1 MKSIYKRRNLLKRR
15 KTKFNDNLKKSNTKC
30 NYDIRDT
37 HVRIVGADG
46 EQIGVKP
53 TDVGIK
59 MAKEQ
64 GLDLVMVSDKAKPP
78 VCKIIDLNKFEY
90 ALAKKKKTIEKNARA
105 SRTVIKEVRFGVN
118 IADNDLNVKANH
130 IKKFFSDK
138 YYVKVN
144 IPVHGR
150 QKLHFDKTYELFDK
164 LEGMIEEDY
173 EFVNKPSRQ
182 GNSLVSIIKPITK

>member
-1 MKSIYKRRNLLKRR
+1 
-15 KTKFNDNLKKSNTKC
+15 
-30 NYDIRDT
+30 
-37 HVRIVGADG
+37 
-46 EQIGVKP
+46 
-53 TDVGIK
+53 
-59 MAKEQ
+59 MAKSQ
-64 GLDLVMVSDKAKPP
+64 DLDLVMVSANAKPP
-78 VCKIIDLNKFEY
+78 VCKIVDLNKFEY
-90 ALAKKKKTIEKNARA
+90 AQAKKKKLVEKNQRA
-105 SRTVIKEVRFGVN
+105 SRTIIKEVRFGVN

-164 LEGMIEEDY
+164 LEGLLEENY

>member
-1 MKSIYKRRNLLKRR
+1 MKRR
-15 KTKFNDNLKKSNTKC
+15 KTKFNDSLKKQGPIC
-30 NYDIRDT
+30 NHSIRAP
-37 HVRIVGADG
+37 HVRIVGSDG

-59 MAKEQ
+59 IAKSQ

-78 VCKIIDLNKFEY
+78 VCKIVDLNKFEY
-90 ALAKKKKTIEKNARA
+90 AQKKKEKAIEKNQRA
-105 SRTVIKEVRFGVN
+105 SRTVTKEIRFGVN

-150 QKLHFDKTYELFDK
+150 QKLHFDNTYELFAK
-164 LEGMIEEDY
+164 LENLLDNDTY
-173 EFVNKPSRQ
+173 EYVSKPSRQ

>member
-1 MKSIYKRRNLLKRR
+1 MKRR
-15 KTKFNDNLKKSNTKC
+15 KTKFNDNIKKTGTLC
-30 NYDIRDT
+30 NYDIREPQ
-37 HVRIVGADG
+37 VRIVGADG
-46 EQIGVKP
+46 EQLGIKP

-59 MAKEQ
+59 IAKSQ
-64 GLDLVMVSDKAKPP
+64 GLDLVMVSNKAKPP
-78 VCKIIDLNKFEY
+78 VCKIVDLNKFEY
-90 ALAKKKKTIEKNARA
+90 AQTKKKKAIEKSQRQ
-105 SRTVIKEVRFGVN
+105 SRTVTKEIRYGVN

-164 LEGMIEEDY
+164 LENLIDDEY
-173 EFVNKPSRQ
+173 EFVSKPSRQ
-182 GNSLVSIIKPITK
+182 GNRLVSIIKPITKHGPQSNKI

>member
-1 MKSIYKRRNLLKRR
+1 MKRR
-15 KTKFNDNLKKSNTKC
+15 KTKFNDNIKKSGTLC
-30 NYDIRDT
+30 NYDIREPQ
-37 HVRIVGADG
+37 VRIVGAEG
-46 EQIGVKP
+46 EQLGIKP

-59 MAKEQ
+59 IAQSQ
-64 GLDLVMVSDKAKPP
+64 GLDLVMVSDKADPP
-78 VCKIIDLNKFEY
+78 VCKIVDLNKFEY
-90 ALAKKKKTIEKNARA
+90 AQKKKEKAIEKNQRA
-105 SRTVIKEVRFGVN
+105 SRTITKEVRFGVN

-164 LEGMIEEDY
+164 LEGLLEENY

>member
-1 MKSIYKRRNLLKRR
+1 MKRR
-15 KTKFNDNLKKSNTKC
+15 KTKFNDNIKKTGTLC
-30 NYDIRDT
+30 NYDIRESQ
-37 HVRIVGADG
+37 VRIVGVEG
-46 EQIGVKP
+46 EQLGIKP

-59 MAKEQ
+59 IAKSQ
-64 GLDLVMVSDKAKPP
+64 GLDLVMVSNKAKPP
-78 VCKIIDLNKFEY
+78 VCKIVDLNKFEY
-90 ALAKKKKTIEKNARA
+90 AQSKKKKAIEKNQRA
-105 SRTVIKEVRFGVN
+105 SRTVTKEIRFGVN

-150 QKLHFDKTYELFDK
+150 QKLHFDNTYELFAK
-164 LEGMIEEDY
+164 LENLLDNDTY
-173 EFVNKPSRQ
+173 EFVSKPSRQ

>member
-1 MKSIYKRRNLLKRR
+1 MKRR
-15 KTKFNDNLKKSNTKC
+15 KTKFNENYKKTGTIC
-30 NYDIRDT
+30 NNDIRET
-37 HVRIVGADG
+37 HLRNVGADR
-46 EQIGVKP
+46 EQLGVKP
-53 TDVGIK
+53 IDVGIK
-59 MAKEQ
+59 IAKSQ
-64 GLDLVMVSDKAKPP
+64 DLDLVMVSANAKPP
-78 VCKIIDLNKFEY
+78 VCKIVDLNKFEY
-90 ALAKKKKTIEKNARA
+90 AQAKKKKLVEKNQRA
-105 SRTVIKEVRFGVN
+105 SRTIIKEVRFGVN

-164 LEGMIEEDY
+164 LEGLLEENY

>member
-1 MKSIYKRRNLLKRR
+1 MKRR
-15 KTKFNDNLKKSNTKC
+15 KTKFNENFKKTGTIC
-30 NYDIRDT
+30 NYDIRET

-46 EQIGVKP
+46 EQLGVKP

-59 MAKEQ
+59 IAKSQ
-64 GLDLVMVSDKAKPP
+64 DLDLVMVSANAKPP
-78 VCKIIDLNKFEY
+78 VCKIVDLNKFEY
-90 ALAKKKKTIEKNARA
+90 AQAKKKKLVEKNQRA
-105 SRTVIKEVRFGVN
+105 SRTIIKEVRFGVN

-130 IKKFFSDK
+130 IKKFFSDN

-164 LEGMIEEDY
+164 LEGLLEENY

>member
-1 MKSIYKRRNLLKRR
+1 MKRR
-15 KTKFNDNLKKSNTKC
+15 KTKFSDNIKKPSTIC
-30 NYDIRDT
+30 NYDIREPQ
-37 HVRIVGADG
+37 VRIVGADG
-46 EQIGVKP
+46 EQLGIKP

-59 MAKEQ
+59 IAKSQ

-90 ALAKKKKTIEKNARA
+90 AQAKKKKTIEKNQRA

-118 IADNDLNVKANH
+118 IADNDLNVKAKH

-150 QKLHFDKTYELFDK
+150 QKLHFDKSNELFDK
-164 LEGMIEEDY
+164 IEGLIEEDY
-173 EFVNKPSRQ
+173 EFVNRPSRQ

>member
-1 MKSIYKRRNLLKRR
+1 MKRR
-15 KTKFNDNLKKSNTKC
+15 KTKFNDNLKKQGPLC
-30 NYDIRDT
+30 NYSIRVPQ
-37 HVRIVGADG
+37 VRIVGADG
-46 EQIGVKP
+46 EQLGIKP

-59 MAKEQ
+59 IAQSQ
-64 GLDLVMVSDKAKPP
+64 GLDLVMVSDKAEPP
-78 VCKIIDLNKFEY
+78 VCKIVDLNKFEY
-90 ALAKKKKTIEKNARA
+90 AQKKKEKAIEKNQRA
-105 SRTVIKEVRFGVN
+105 SRIITKEVRFGVN

-150 QKLHFDKTYELFDK
+150 QKLHFDNTYELFAK
-164 LEGMIEEDY
+164 LETLIDNEY
-173 EFVNKPSRQ
+173 EYVSKPSRQ

>member
-1 MKSIYKRRNLLKRR
+1 MKRR
-15 KTKFNDNLKKSNTKC
+15 KTKFNDNIKKTGTLC
-30 NYDIRDT
+30 NYDIREPQ
-37 HVRIVGADG
+37 VRIVGADG
-46 EQIGVKP
+46 EQLGIKP

-59 MAKEQ
+59 IAKSQ
-64 GLDLVMVSDKAKPP
+64 GLDLVMVSNKAKPP
-78 VCKIIDLNKFEY
+78 VCKIVDLNKFEY
-90 ALAKKKKTIEKNARA
+90 AQTKKKKAIEKSQRQ
-105 SRTVIKEVRFGVN
+105 SRTVTKEIRFGVN

-164 LEGMIEEDY
+164 LENLIDDEY
-173 EFVNKPSRQ
+173 EFVSKPSRQ
-182 GNSLVSIIKPITK
+182 GNSLVSIIKPITKHGPQSNKI